1 MLPSWVPEI
10 ETKPA
15 PGDLLLLQSF
25 VNTFEADTSID
36 MLADLSAGNAWLHES
51 GLVPA
56 GIDLDEKA
64 LARARELREVLRS
77 LLDYNAGQGEPD
89 AAGLK
94 LLTDTA
100 GKATLQVAVAAE
112 DGYQVKVEPAGADPL
127 DTAVVR
133 LILIVRDAQLA
144 GTWDRL
150 KACSNLACRWAYYD
164 RSHSHKGRWCDM
176 ATCGNRVKN
185 RALRARHAG
194 SDGAIG
200 RRQPR
205 SMDHPAL

>member
-15 PGDLLLLQSF
+15 PGDLLLLQAF
-25 VNTFEADTSID
+25 VNTYEADTSID

-56 GIDLDEKA
+56 GIDLDEEA
-64 LARARELREVLRS
+64 LSRARPVREALRS
-77 LLDYNAGQGEPD
+77 LLDYNAGQGQPE
-89 AAGLK
+89 AAGVQ
-94 LLTDTA
+94 LLNDAA
-100 GKATLQVAVAAE
+100 GKATLRLAVVAE
-112 DGYQVKVEPAGADPL
+112 DGYRVKVEPADADPL
-127 DTAVVR
+127 GTAVVR

-150 KACSNLACRWAYYD
+150 KACSNLECRWAYYD

-185 RALRARHAG
+185 RALRARHAEKA
-194 SDGAIG
+194 SPT
-200 RRQPR
+200 PR
-205 SMDHPAL
+205 ILSTETE

>member
-15 PGDLLLLQSF
+15 PGDLLLLQAF
-25 VNTFEADTSID
+25 VNTYEADTSID
-36 MLADLSAGNAWLHES
+36 VLADPSAGNAWLREC
-51 GLVPA
+51 GLVSA
-56 GIDLDEKA
+56 GTDLDEEA
-64 LARARELREVLRS
+64 LTRARALREALRS

-94 LLTDTA
+94 LLTDA
-100 GKATLQVAVAAE
+100 ASKSTLQLAVAAE
-112 DGYQVKVEPAGADPL
+112 DGYRVKVEPADVDPL
-127 DTAVVR
+127 DVAVVR

-150 KACSNLACRWAYYD
+150 KACSNLECRWAYYD

-185 RALRARHAG
+185 RALRARHAKEA
-194 SDGAIG
+194 SST
-200 RRQPR
+200 PR
-205 SMDHPAL
+205 IIIATETE